1 MGDGIND
8 GLELAKKCIE
18 QVFEPFKDVAHSLLS
33 PAATQ
38 VGLSFGDQAAFWRS
52 KRLLRFREAFYQYAL
67 AHGLKVKPVSPR
79 LLFPICE
86 NACLEDD
93 ENLYT
98 RWITLLANAATDCG
112 VEVLPC
118 FPDILKQLTAE
129 EAQFLDSAYNET
141 TIGAEKRRTEVL
153 ANNPTVKMNGELAGS
168 LGISGRILNSVNPVM
183 IDNLERLRL
192 VTRNMV
198 PLSVD
203 DKVHHTFPPANHLYV
218 SELGK
223 AFVRACREP
232 ESV

>member
-1 MGDGIND
+1 MEND
-8 GLELAKKCIE
+8 GLELLKKCIE
-18 QVFEPFKDVAHSLLS
+18 QVFEPYKDVAHSLLS

-38 VGLSFGDQAAFWRS
+38 IGLSFGDQAAFWRS
-52 KRLLRFREAFYQYAL
+52 KRLLRFQEAFYQYA
-67 AHGLKVKPVSPR
+67 ADHGLTVKPVSPR

-93 ENLYT
+93 EDLYI
-98 RWITLLANAATDCG
+98 RWIALLANAATDRD

-129 EAQFLDSAYNET
+129 EAQFLDSAYDES
-141 TIGAEKRRTEVL
+141 TIHSEKRRTEIL
-153 ANNPTVKMNGELAGS
+153 ANNPTVKMNAELAGS

-192 VTRNMV
+192 ATRNRV

-203 DKVHHTFPPANHLYV
+203 DTVQHTFPPANHLYV

-223 AFVRACREP
+223 AFVRAYREP